1 MAKLNKG
8 CSRVF
13 LDTNVYIV
21 GASDLDGSEG
31 KILQFLGFE
40 EANPDAPEVVISKEL
55 VEQVLRVGKRLQGK
69 DWASNLMA
77 RIWRNFKLVY
87 VLLNDDEFS
96 AIAAQGLIPREDIGV
111 YLTAKQG
118 NAECFV
124 SANYKLIRA
133 MVDETED
140 FRCLTPTE
148 FVKDLN

>member
-1 MAKLNKG
+1 M
-8 CSRVF
+8 
-13 LDTNVYIV
+13 DTNVYIV